1 MPTLGRGLGTLVA
14 LAVLAVGG
22 CSSVTLVKPLPA
34 NTSASDRA
42 QLEGRWVSGG
52 DVLFVK
58 FTDDGIGKVAGVD
71 WKNGRFEL
79 SEAELV
85 VSRANDRG
93 FLSIRSRGTD
103 GWDQEVYLL
112 EYQLTRDGDLVIWE
126 PDPEAFA
133 AVVGQG
139 LIEGTVERGE
149 HTVNVTL
156 TDAPE
161 KVLAF
166 LGDPVNG
173 ELFDL
178 RHPTI
183 ATRLVIA
190 SAETP

>member
-1 MPTLGRGLGTLVA
+1 MPTLGRGLGTVVA

-42 QLEGRWVSGG
+42 QLEGRWASGG
-52 DVLFVK
+52 EILFVR

-79 SEAELV
+79 AEAELV
-85 VSRANDRG
+85 VSRIADRG
-93 FLSIRSRGTD
+93 FLSLRSRGTN
-103 GWDQEVYLL
+103 GWDQEYFLV
-112 EYQLTRDGDLVIWE
+112 EYHFTSDGDLVIWE

-156 TDAPE
+156 TGASE

-166 LGDPVNG
+166 LGDPANG

-178 RHPTI
+178 RRPTI